1 MRFLLLILVLFP
13 LSNICAQKI
22 VHLKKGNAF
31 YKEKDYPSAV
41 SEYEQLSLSASGV
54 RLLGVDAKMNLADC
68 YRILDYPFKAHKLYE
83 QVMRYADDRMRI
95 YLEYG
100 KVLMSLGKY
109 DDAIRQFE
117 IYADKNIKSLE
128 PAKLI
133 QQCRDIENI
142 EALFSGVDVRF
153 QAAVNDSSTKQI
165 GVTYYGDAV
174 VFASDELSEEVGS
187 MRNKNYL
194 NLRACGLDA
203 EGNLKKSDKFS
214 HSLNGA
220 LRHDGPATFTRD
232 GIKIFYSQSVKTKED
247 GTVLQIWKSFF
258 RDGKWSDGTPLPF
271 LLIGANYTHPSLSA
285 DGKTLYFSSDMKGS
299 IGGFDIWVT
308 HYEDGRW
315 TSPQNLGEEINTEQ
329 DDSWPFIHPDGDLY
343 FSSKGHPG
351 FGGYDIFR
359 TRPLGNGIDW
369 LPIENLGQ
377 PFNSSFNDISFIMAD
392 DQTSGFIS
400 SNRAKSYDIFKYILK
415 DAERQ
420 TLPDDIGPRKSTG
433 LSEVGHEA
441 VLDAEFPD
449 QPDEMTDVEYVE
461 YLKRLNEEGKLAL
474 PNANPDHVDTQNYI
488 DKATLEEEKNKQN
501 NPDGSNGANSSD
513 NILKNTTPSRVVLTV
528 ILKVTDVANSRP
540 LSDAKVL
547 IKNKFTQ
554 EEEIVEANERGEV
567 EVLLEADQ
575 KYSLIGQCSG
585 YKESMLPVSTMG
597 VTDSDRAQA
606 NLPLAQE

>member
-1 MRFLLLILVLFP
+1 MRFLLLVLILFP

-22 VHLKKGNAF
+22 IHLKKGNAF
-31 YKEKDYPSAV
+31 YKDKDYPSAV
-41 SEYEQLSLSASGV
+41 SEYEQLALSASGV

-68 YRILDYPFKAHKLYE
+68 YRVLEYPFKAQKLYE
-83 QVMRYADDRMRI
+83 QIIKYADDRMRV

-100 KVLMSLGKY
+100 KVLMSLGQY
-109 DDAIRQFE
+109 DAAIRQFE
-117 IYADKNIKSLE
+117 IYAEKNIKSLE

-133 QQCRDIENI
+133 QQCREIENI
-142 EALFSGVDVRF
+142 EPLFSGVDLAF
-153 QAAVNDSSTKQI
+153 QAAVNDSTTKQI

-174 VFASDELSEEVGS
+174 VFASDEISEEVGD

-194 NLRACGLDA
+194 NLRACGLDS
-203 EGNLKKSDKFS
+203 EGNLKLSDKFS
-214 HSLNGA
+214 HSLNGHD
-220 LRHDGPATFTRD
+220 RHDGPATFTRD
-232 GIKIFYSQSVKTKED
+232 GIKIFYSQSVKTNNG
-247 GTVLQIWKSFF
+247 GTALQIWKSFF
-258 RDGKWSDGTPLPF
+258 RDGKWSDATPLPF
-271 LLIGANYTHPSLSA
+271 LLLGSNFTHPSLSA

-308 HYEDGRW
+308 NYEDGRW
-315 TSPQNLGEEINTEQ
+315 TAPKNLGAEINTDQ

-351 FGGYDIFR
+351 FGGYDVFR

-392 DQTSGFIS
+392 DQTSGFMS
-400 SNRAKSYDIFKYILK
+400 SNRSKSYDIFKYSLK

-433 LSEVGHEA
+433 MSEVGHEA
-441 VLDAEFPD
+441 VLDAEFPE

-461 YLKRLNEEGKLAL
+461 YLKRLNEEGKLDL

-488 DKATLEEEKNKQN
+488 DKATLEQEKNKQN
-501 NPDGSNGANSSD
+501 NTETVDNS
-513 NILKNTTPSRVVLTV
+513 NTTVAAETNTSSKVVLTV
-528 ILKVTDVANSRP
+528 ILKVMDVANSRP
-540 LSDAKVL
+540 LSDARVL
-547 IKNKFTQ
+547 VKNKFTQ
-554 EEEIVEANERGEV
+554 EEKIVEANERGEV

-575 KYSLIGQCSG
+575 KYSLIGQCVG
-585 YKESMLPVSTMG
+585 YKESKLPVSTMG